1 MKIPVTAVLLALL
14 TPFFAFG
21 QGPLNP
27 PGPPSPL
34 MKTLDQLEPRTPIDA
49 AHTPGDAASTF
60 RITAAGSYYLTG
72 NFTGE
77 AGKHGI
83 FVDARNVTIDLNG
96 FTMAGRGGQSAIT
109 TPSSPPTG
117 EHITVRNG
125 TVFNWG
131 SAIIVREKS
140 RLEGVSA
147 VRNAFDG
154 INAGEGSVIVE
165 CIASNNGGN
174 GLAVGASS
182 AVLNSTARENG
193 GHGIGAS
200 DASGEGNA
208 LISNC
213 TFTGNTEGGVFVG
226 RNSTVQNCSVSSNG
240 STGIGAYER
249 CTIVDCVASNNGGH
263 GIDANNDETVQRCT
277 ATLNRIGGITVQN
290 RSQVMNC
297 VADNNGQGSGG
308 SGISAATR
316 GFIKQ
321 CSAIGNRLNGIV
333 VAGESIVAENRASA
347 NGQGAPAAGIRTTG
361 GGSRIEA
368 NQTRDNIGYG
378 IQADPGDIV
387 LRNSAGNNTVLNF
400 SPPSG
405 TNIGPIQSP
414 STATNPFAN
423 IQF

>member
-1 MKIPVTAVLLALL
+1 M
-14 TPFFAFG
+14 
-21 QGPLNP
+21 
-27 PGPPSPL
+27 
-34 MKTLDQLEPRTPIDA
+34 
-49 AHTPGDAASTF
+49 
-60 RITAAGSYYLTG
+60 
-72 NFTGE
+72 
-77 AGKHGI
+77 
-83 FVDARNVTIDLNG
+83 
-96 FTMAGRGGQSAIT
+96 
-109 TPSSPPTG
+109 
-117 EHITVRNG
+117 
-125 TVFNWG
+125 
-131 SAIIVREKS
+131 
-140 RLEGVSA
+140 
-147 VRNAFDG
+147 
-154 INAGEGSVIVE
+154 
-165 CIASNNGGN
+165 
-174 GLAVGASS
+174 
-182 AVLNSTARENG
+182 
-193 GHGIGAS
+193 
-200 DASGEGNA
+200 
-208 LISNC
+208 
-213 TFTGNTEGGVFVG
+213 
-226 RNSTVQNCSVSSNG
+226 
-240 STGIGAYER
+240 
-249 CTIVDCVASNNGGH
+249 ASNNGGH

-347 NGQGAPAAGIRTTG
+347 NGQGAAAAGIRTTG
-361 GGSRIEA
+361 SGSRIEA